1 MENNLVVSYPLWPEC
16 LYLNRTINKLLFFE
30 GIYKISKEKKEN
42 LEKIL
47 KEKKQGYTRKKNKQN
62 NCRLETVSILLLR
75 GRRKNVV

>member
-1 MENNLVVSYPLWPEC
+1 MENNLVVSYPLSPEC

-47 KEKKQGYTRKKNKQN
+47 KEKRQGYTKKKINKIIVGWKQS
-62 NCRLETVSILLLR
+62 VFYY
-75 GRRKNVV
+75 